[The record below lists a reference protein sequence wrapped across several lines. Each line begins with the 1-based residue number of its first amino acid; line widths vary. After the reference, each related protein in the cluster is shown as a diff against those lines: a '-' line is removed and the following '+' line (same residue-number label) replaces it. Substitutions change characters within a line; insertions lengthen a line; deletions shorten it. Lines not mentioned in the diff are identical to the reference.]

1 MAPTTLTRRPY
12 QVDIVG
18 VMTTNRCLRFAL
30 CAFLLMTP
38 LATLAAQEMGDEG
51 SFYVGASYGVSFPG
65 ERGLLGEKEK
75 ILDFNV
81 GTDFGFL
88 GGQFGVGYSIF
99 GFRPELAVGYRTAP
113 IGKGKVKVTYLNG
126 RDSGAALDDANDA
139 LAKVDWKDSSL
150 GSLDVVVNVYYDI
163 DTGTPFLPYLGVGAG
178 ASYLTLNV
186 NEFTV
191 GGLPVAKISDSVWAF
206 GFQGAAGIGYAV
218 TEELVLALGYRM
230 TGTTEAELSPSK
242 RKLGLALNH
251 VGELGL
257 RYHF

>member
-38 LATLAAQEMGDEG
+38 LATLAAQMGDEG

-65 ERGLLGEKEK
+65 ERDLMGEKEN
-75 ILDFNV
+75 ILDLNAE
-81 GTDFGFL
+81 TNFGFL

-99 GFRPELAVGYRTAP
+99 GFRPELAVGYRRAS
-113 IGKGKVKVTYLNG
+113 INKVTVTNLLSET
-126 RDSGAALDDANDA
+126 DATALKLTNDE
-139 LAKVDWKDSSL
+139 LAEVDWKDSSL
-150 GSLDVVVNVYYDI
+150 SSLDVVVNVYYDI

-178 ASYLTLNV
+178 ASNLTINV
-186 NEFTV
+186 NEIKVLGVTV
-191 GGLPVAKISDSVWAF
+191 SVPSDSAWAF

-230 TGTTEAELSPSK
+230 TGTTEAELSTSK

>member
-1 MAPTTLTRRPY
+1 
-12 QVDIVG
+12 
-18 VMTTNRCLRFAL
+18 MTTIRCLRFAL

-65 ERGLLGEKEK
+65 ERDLMHEKK
-75 ILDFNV
+75 NILDLNV

-88 GGQFGVGYSIF
+88 GGQLGVGYSIF
-99 GFRPELAVGYRTAP
+99 GFRPELAVGYRTAE
-113 IGKGKVKVTYLNG
+113 INKVTITNLAGQTNETV
-126 RDSGAALDDANDA
+126 LKPTNDA
-139 LAKVDWKDSSL
+139 LAKVDLSGNSL
-150 GSLDVVVNVYYDI
+150 GSLDVAVNVYYDI

-178 ASYLTLNV
+178 ASLLSIVYEIKSL
-186 NEFTV
+186 
-191 GGLPVAKISDSVWAF
+191 GVAETTDSAWAF